1 MTSRAELLQ
10 VALVEPA
17 LVYTSRVISR
27 AKLNGELQGA
37 WPRPIL
43 AASRST
49 PANRIP
55 ARARLPLP
63 HQTQEILKEVRQFGD
78 CGHETPPHLRLQE
91 PRQEKKRKSPVPSD

>member
-1 MTSRAELLQ
+1 M
-10 VALVEPA
+10 
-17 LVYTSRVISR
+17 ISR